1 MDESLKYDL
10 VKPKTMNKKL
20 FLLPALAAAIIVFF
34 SFGTASSTSNLPK
47 SDIALVYAQ
56 TDNSNNNNSTD
67 SQKANIDE
75 LKSTKAHKDNPT
87 QIQCPI
93 GRTC

>member
-1 MDESLKYDL
+1 
-10 VKPKTMNKKL
+10 MNKKL

-34 SFGTASSTSNLPK
+34 SVGTASSSNLPK

-56 TDNSNNNNSTD
+56 TDNSININSSD
-67 SQKANIDE
+67 NQKANTDE
-75 LKSTKAHKDNPT
+75 LSANKAHKDNPT

-93 GRTC
+93 GRMC